1 VTDGQPTLPAVEHW
15 NRMANGGCLA
25 ISRHSI
31 LLPLRAEPDVR
42 AGEVFPRNLPTLS
55 YGFSRM
61 RTVRL
66 DIAGAKPCLCCSRR
80 IIKLQE

>member
-1 VTDGQPTLPAVEHW
+1 MTDGQPTLPAVEHW

-42 AGEVFPRNLPTLS
+42 AGEVFPRKSPNRFLRFFEDEDCQIGHSGGKTPPL
-55 YGFSRM
+55 
-61 RTVRL
+61 L
-66 DIAGAKPCLCCSRR
+66 
-80 IIKLQE
+80 